1 MSYAIFFARSFAHR
15 GALLLSLGSFLF
27 TSGALAQGT
36 LLEEV
41 IVTAQKREESLQD
54 VPIAISALTGDQL
67 SELGVATP
75 NDLMNVFPNLI
86 LKPGSALN
94 TGFSIRGV
102 GTDNFHV
109 TAQQAV
115 GQYLDEV
122 SLISPIIGSFGLFDM
137 ERVEVLRGPQNTLFG
152 RNTTGGA
159 VSMISRKP
167 EVGGELN
174 GYGRVNGGNEGR
186 IDFEGAVGVPLGES
200 AAARLAV
207 QTKNRGAIYNN
218 LLNGEDTGEEERHS
232 GRAQLAFEP
241 SESFRVLANGHFT
254 LQRGDRLPFR
264 GIGLLDSQRL
274 AAAGLLDADGNI
286 RADAGET
293 AGGLLN
299 PARGLRCSRLADGTA
314 QYKEL
319 NTCVTMV
326 GGDHRTL
333 HNISSADWQDVWDG
347 APNTSNLDFYG
358 GFLRLE
364 YDFPSFTATSISSYD
379 EVQFNYIENT
389 GGQAY
394 AGFFPGQDAEYKA
407 FQQEVRLTSTHEGP
421 WRWIFGGYYSSEDD
435 TLATII
441 RNGSPGTPPFSVIP
455 SIEIQQDVDI
465 YSVYGKIDIDL
476 TERLTLFGGL
486 RWTQDSKEGIS
497 IARIA
502 PGTESGQVGSPRLP
516 DDFYTDLARL
526 RAITAGATGGC
537 PPPPLPCQSPD
548 LPVKQDIKE
557 LGGKIGFNLQFNDAV
572 MGYVSFARGF
582 KSGAFDTRAL
592 AAFAGTADKPV
603 GPEFLNAFEV
613 GMKSE
618 LLDGALQ
625 FNAAVFRY
633 DWEDLQI
640 FDVDSQGRP
649 AFLNVPE
656 TEIVGAEVDFKWAPG
671 AGWFV
676 SGGLGY
682 LHSEIKDD
690 GGLANISTGA
700 RLNHTPEITFNGLI
714 LKEFQAGDGLVTLQ
728 TDFRYSDEF
737 NSSANEEPGTVTS
750 EAFFINAR
758 ASYRFGN
765 EQQYE
770 VSVWGENLSAEKT
783 CYDISN
789 NETLTV
795 ANGCTPNPGMAF
807 FGGTFQIDF

>member
-1 MSYAIFFARSFAHR
+1 MPYLKLPARFL
-15 GALLLSLGSFLF
+15 ALPLTFVAFLF
-27 TSGALAQGT
+27 TSNIQAQSS

-67 SELGVATP
+67 NELGVSTTD
-75 NDLMNVFPNLI
+75 DLMKAFPNLI
-86 LKPGSALN
+86 LKPGSAIN

-122 SLISPIIGSFGLFDM
+122 SLVSPFVGNFGLFDM
-137 ERVEVLRGPQNTLFG
+137 ERIEILRGPQNTLFG

-174 GYGRVNGGNEGR
+174 GYARVNGGNEGR

-200 AAARLAV
+200 AAARIAF
-207 QTKNRGAIYNN
+207 QTKNRGGIYNN
-218 LLNGEDTGEEERHS
+218 VLNDEEIGDEERHS
-232 GRAQLAFEP
+232 GRIQLAFEP
-241 SESFRVLANGHFT
+241 SDALRILANGHVT
-254 LQRGDRLPFR
+254 VEQGDRQPFK
-264 GIGLLDSQRL
+264 GIGLLDADRL
-274 AAAGLLDADGNI
+274 AAAGLLDE
-286 RADAGET
+286 AGKVKPGEPLT
-293 AGGLLN
+293 GPRGLLS
-299 PARGLRCSRLADGTA
+299 PDRGLRCSRLADGTD
-314 QYKEL
+314 QYEGL
-319 NTCVTMV
+319 NSCVSM
-326 GGDHRTL
+326 GGDGRTL
-333 HNISSADWQDVWDG
+333 VNISTADWQDVVDG
-347 APNTSNLDFYG
+347 APNVADVDFYG

-379 EVQFNYIENT
+379 KIEVKYIENT
-389 GGQAY
+389 GGQPF
-394 AGFFPGQDAEYKA
+394 AGFFPGQDAVYKV
-407 FQQEVRLTSTHEGP
+407 FQQELRLTSTHDGP

-441 RNGSPGTPPFSVIP
+441 RNGAPGTPPFTVIP

-465 YSVYGKIDIDL
+465 YSVYGKIDIDISEKL
-476 TERLTLFGGL
+476 TVFGGL

-502 PGTESGQVGSPRLP
+502 PGTDTGTVAGGVRLP
-516 DDFYTDLARL
+516 DNFYTDLDRL
-526 RAITAGATGGC
+526 RSITAAAAAAGGGC
-537 PPPPLPCQSPD
+537 PPPPLPCQSAD
-548 LPVKQDIKE
+548 LPVKQNIKE
-557 LGGKIGFNLQFNDAV
+557 LGGKIGLNLQFTDEI

-603 GPEFLNAFEV
+603 GPEFLNATEV
-613 GMKSE
+613 GLKSD
-618 LLDGALQ
+618 LADGAVQ
-625 FNAAVFRY
+625 FNAAVFKY
-633 DWEDLQI
+633 DWEDLQV
-640 FDVDSQGRP
+640 FDVDSLGRP

-656 TEIVGAEVDFKWAPG
+656 TEIVGAELDAKWAPG
-671 AGWFV
+671 GGWFI
-676 SGGLGY
+676 SGGVGWLD
-682 LHSEIKDD
+682 SEVKDD
-690 GGLANISTGA
+690 GGLATVVTGEA
-700 RLNHTPEITFNGLI
+700 LNHTPEITFNGLI
-714 LKEFQAGDGLVTLQ
+714 LKEFQASDGTVTLQ

-737 NSSANEEPGTVTS
+737 NSSLDANPGTLVS
-750 EAFFINAR
+750 ETFFINAR
-758 ASYRFGN
+758 ASYRFGSH
-765 EQQYE
+765 QQYE

-789 NETLTV
+789 NATLTV
-795 ANGCTPNPGMAF
+795 ANGCTQNPGMAF
-807 FGGTFQIDF
+807 YGGSFQYNF